1 MNLDYL
7 FSKVSVKALFLLKP
21 ILLMLVSLNVYAL
34 PKSITIFEYHQFPP
48 MVVSKE
54 KGIGLSYGFA
64 RYLTAKSKGEYS
76 FKVKTLSMQALQDHL
91 IGEQTAMV
99 VFVSPVWFDDVG
111 MKKYLW
117 TDVVLTLKDQLVSK
131 KDKPFS
137 FQEAGSFKGK
147 VIGGIK
153 GYTYPVFDSM
163 VSQRQAIR
171 LDFNSDLESLKALK
185 SNGNLD
191 AVIVNE
197 GPLKFYSQ
205 ILGIEQDIFIASQP
219 LGVYP
224 VRVLLT
230 KDLPSVHKF
239 LQNTLSD
246 MEKDDA
252 WLNLKA
258 LYLP

>member
-1 MNLDYL
+1 MYL
-7 FSKVSVKALFLLKP
+7 NCLTSKQFFKVLGTLKLL
-21 ILLMLVSLNVYAL
+21 LLMLITINTQAL
-34 PKSITIFEYHQFPP
+34 PRTITILEYHQFPP
-48 MVVSKE
+48 MVVSKQ
-54 KGIGLSYGFA
+54 KSIGLSYGFA
-64 RYLTAKSKGEYS
+64 RYLTAKSKGEFS
-76 FKVKTLSMQALQDHL
+76 FKVETLSMQALQNHL
-91 IGEQTAMV
+91 MNEQTAMV

-111 MKKYLW
+111 MEKYLW
-117 TDVVLTLKDQLVSK
+117 SDVVLTLKDQLVSK
-131 KDKPFS
+131 KEKPFN
-137 FQEAGSFKGK
+137 FQEAGSFKDK
-147 VIGGIK
+147 IIGGIK

-163 VSQRQAIR
+163 VSQQQAIR
-171 LDFNSDLESLKALK
+171 LDFDSDLESLKALK
-185 SNGNLD
+185 SNEDLD

-205 ILGIEQDIFIASQP
+205 ILGIEHDIFIASQP

-230 KDLPSVHKF
+230 QDLTSVHEF

-246 MEKDDA
+246 MEKDEA